1 MTEGFAHYYDSKVKR
16 ISQSLF
22 ALLVSGGYLLSA
34 KLTYAA
40 GICPPGQFAGLC
52 NIKPDKAGGMIQG
65 VLSILLILAV
75 VVALFFLVWGGVRWT
90 MSGGDQAKIQAAR
103 SSIIA
108 AIVGL
113 VIAFLAFF
121 IVSFVLAFFTGQGLG
136 NFNIP
141 TLV

>member
-1 MTEGFAHYYDSKVKR
+1 MV
-16 ISQSLF
+16 
-22 ALLVSGGYLLSA
+22 
-34 KLTYAA
+34 
-40 GICPPGQFAGLC
+40 
-52 NIKPDKAGGMIQG
+52 QG
-65 VLSILLILAV
+65 VITILLILAV

-90 MSGGDQAKIQAAR
+90 MSGGDQAKVQAAR

-121 IVSFVLAFFTGQGLG
+121 IVSFVLSFFTGQGLG
-136 NFNIP
+136 NFAIP